1 MSHQENTHSI
11 FKASKHVP
19 VKGVDDKRQITATFI
34 VSAVEEFFTNASH
47 LWGKN
52 ETKFA

>member
-34 VSAVEEFFTNASH
+34 VSAVGEFFTNASH